1 MSEFALDDRL
11 ARDSRSLIRIGLY
24 ELRLQNDRRWP
35 WLVLV
40 PQRPDVAE
48 VFELT
53 PLDQAML
60 TFEMNTVAVALKAAT
75 GADKI
80 NVAALGNIVRQ
91 LHVHIIAR
99 NEGDAA
105 WPGPVWGYGRA
116 EPYADEEMEALVN
129 RILENLSP

>member
-11 ARDSRSLIRIGLY
+11 ARDSRSLIRIGLC